1 MRRPVPLVPPIT
13 RTSWLTLMLSPTAYR
28 SAPTLRRPAFMFT
41 REILLQ
47 ATRAVSFGRV
57 CVIFILAV
65 LSLNA
70 RLASQQPIELGHVR
84 LVMKPDRRRGDPAP
98 SPAIWD
104 STVRM
109 LQRRLDA
116 VGSATI
122 TQANADS
129 IVVDVRS
136 DVAHA
141 DELAALAQRVGR
153 LEFHLA
159 DAPGRLRAALP
170 AIDAALRRSGV
181 PSPAASGGGSV
192 LAQLESP
199 TAVPGPLSGLLLNGE
214 QPGEFLSPDTS
225 VARVDSLL
233 ARREAAAA
241 IPRGLVLRW
250 SEETSRRGTGRYRS
264 LYALNDTII
273 IANGDVT
280 QAVVRRDLMSGQ
292 ALLLMTLTPAGSTR
306 LCEESGRHVHDYLAI
321 VADDRVQ
328 GPPPVISDPICTN
341 RVQVE
346 LGDKPLENALY
357 LKVLL
362 QFGPLPIPLVVVAPR
377 RGHRAP

>member
-1 MRRPVPLVPPIT
+1 
-13 RTSWLTLMLSPTAYR
+13 
-28 SAPTLRRPAFMFT
+28 
-41 REILLQ
+41 
-47 ATRAVSFGRV
+47 
-57 CVIFILAV
+57 
-65 LSLNA
+65 
-70 RLASQQPIELGHVR
+70 VR
-84 LVMKPDRRRGDPAP
+84 LVMKPDRRRGGPAP

-109 LQRRLDA
+109 LQRRLEA
-116 VGSATI
+116 VGSGTI

-129 IVVDVRS
+129 IVVDVS
-136 DVAHA
+136 EVAHA

-153 LEFHLA
+153 LEFHVT

-181 PSPAASGGGSV
+181 PSPAASGGSV

-264 LYALNDTII
+264 LYAMNDTII
-273 IANGDVT
+273 IGNGDVT
-280 QAVVRRDLMSGQ
+280 QAVVRRAPMSRQ
-292 ALLLMTLTPAGSTR
+292 ALLLMTLTPAGGIR
-306 LCEESGRHVHDYLAI
+306 LCEESRRHVHDYLAI

-328 GPPPVISDPICTN
+328 GPPPIISDPICTN
-341 RVQVE
+341 QVQLE

-362 QFGPLPIPLVVVAPR
+362 QFGPLPIPLVVVAQR
-377 RGHRAP
+377 RGQRAP

>member
-241 IPRGLVLRW
+241 IPAAWCSAGARKQAGAARV
-250 SEETSRRGTGRYRS
+250 G
-264 LYALNDTII
+264 
-273 IANGDVT
+273 IA
-280 QAVVRRDLMSGQ
+280 R
-292 ALLLMTLTPAGSTR
+292 
-306 LCEESGRHVHDYLAI
+306 
-321 VADDRVQ
+321 
-328 GPPPVISDPICTN
+328 CT
-341 RVQVE
+341 
-346 LGDKPLENALY
+346 
-357 LKVLL
+357 
-362 QFGPLPIPLVVVAPR
+362 
-377 RGHRAP
+377 H

>member
-1 MRRPVPLVPPIT
+1 
-13 RTSWLTLMLSPTAYR
+13 
-28 SAPTLRRPAFMFT
+28 
-41 REILLQ
+41 
-47 ATRAVSFGRV
+47 
-57 CVIFILAV
+57 
-65 LSLNA
+65 
-70 RLASQQPIELGHVR
+70 
-84 LVMKPDRRRGDPAP
+84 
-98 SPAIWD
+98 
-104 STVRM
+104 
-109 LQRRLDA
+109 
-116 VGSATI
+116 SATI

-153 LEFHLA
+153 LEFHLT
-159 DAPGRLRAALP
+159 DELGRLRAALP
-170 AIDAALRRSGV
+170 AIDAALRRSGF
-181 PSPAASGGGSV
+181 PSPAASGSV

-362 QFGPLPIPLVVVAPR
+362 QFGPLPIRLVVVAQR
-377 RGHRAP
+377 RGQRAP

>member
-159 DAPGRLRAALP
+159 
-170 AIDAALRRSGV
+170 AALRRSGV

-250 SEETSRRGTGRYRS
+250 SEET
-264 LYALNDTII
+264 
-273 IANGDVT
+273 
-280 QAVVRRDLMSGQ
+280 
-292 ALLLMTLTPAGSTR
+292 
-306 LCEESGRHVHDYLAI
+306 
-321 VADDRVQ
+321 
-328 GPPPVISDPICTN
+328 
-341 RVQVE
+341 
-346 LGDKPLENALY
+346 
-357 LKVLL
+357 
-362 QFGPLPIPLVVVAPR
+362 
-377 RGHRAP
+377 

>member
-47 ATRAVSFGRV
+47 TTRAVSFGRV

-65 LSLNA
+65 LFLNA
-70 RLASQQPIELGHVR
+70 RLASQEPIELGHVR

-153 LEFHLA
+153 LEFHLT
-159 DAPGRLRAALP
+159 DELGRLRAALP
-170 AIDAALRRSGV
+170 AIDAALRRSGF
-181 PSPAASGGGSV
+181 PSPAASGSV

-306 LCEESGRHVHDYLAI
+306 LCEESGRHVHEYLAI

-346 LGDKPLENALY
+346 LGDKRLENALY

-362 QFGPLPIPLVVVAPR
+362 QFGPLPIPLVVVAQR
-377 RGHRAP
+377 RGQRAP

>member
-1 MRRPVPLVPPIT
+1 M
-13 RTSWLTLMLSPTAYR
+13 
-28 SAPTLRRPAFMFT
+28 
-41 REILLQ
+41 
-47 ATRAVSFGRV
+47 
-57 CVIFILAV
+57 
-65 LSLNA
+65 LSLNS
-70 RLASQQPIELGHVR
+70 RLASQEPAELGHVR
-84 LVMKPDRRRGDPAP
+84 LVMKPDRGRGGPAL

-104 STVRM
+104 STVKI

-122 TQANADS
+122 TRANGDS
-129 IVVDVRS
+129 VVVDVRS
-136 DVAHA
+136 DVADA
-141 DELAALAQRVGR
+141 DELVALAQRVGR
-153 LEFHLA
+153 LEFHLT

-181 PSPAASGGGSV
+181 PSPPVASAGSV
-192 LAQLESP
+192 VAQLVSP
-199 TAVPGPLSGLLLNGE
+199 TDVPGPLSGLLLNGE

-241 IPRGLVLRW
+241 IPRGMLLRW
-250 SEETSRRGTGRYRS
+250 SKETSRSGTGRYRS
-264 LYALNDTII
+264 LYAMNDSII
-273 IANGDVT
+273 LGNRDVT
-280 QAVVRRDLMSGQ
+280 QAVVRRDPMSGH
-292 ALLLMTLTPAGSTR
+292 ALLLMALTPAGSTR

-321 VADDRVQ
+321 VADDHVQ

-341 RVQVE
+341 QVQLD

-362 QFGPLPIPLVVVAPR
+362 QFGPLPIPLVVVAQL
-377 RGHRAP
+377 RGQRAP